1 MSTWSISDTYKPQ
14 IHYLSK
20 KTDTEVTTI
29 LSKIRSKHYF
39 PFGGGCQ
46 FFKKPVGLWFT
57 SLVLLK
63 VAILQENYIL
73 KKLFSKYVVL

>member
-46 FFKKPVGLWFT
+46 FFKKPVGL
-57 SLVLLK
+57 
-63 VAILQENYIL
+63 
-73 KKLFSKYVVL
+73 